1 VKVAYAL
8 HVDGRT
14 LAVYEDGELELA
26 RRHAQVAAARTP
38 GPVLVVRT
46 GDSAEDVEVIDSI
59 PARDRV
65 AE

>member
-1 VKVAYAL
+1 MRVTYAL

-26 RRHAQVAAARTP
+26 RKHALVAAERTP

-46 GDSAEDVEVIDSI
+46 ADGNAAVEVVDSI
-59 PARDRV
+59 PPRD
-65 AE
+65 AAQ

>member
-1 VKVAYAL
+1 VIVAYAL

-26 RRHAQVAAARTP
+26 RKHALVAAERTP

-46 GDSAEDVEVIDSI
+46 AEDRDSVEVVETI
-59 PARDRV
+59 PPRDAVR
-65 AE
+65 